1 MKLNTSIRRS
11 IVRLTGEAHKAGMF
25 KYAVI
30 ALAVAGA
37 AATVAHAQQHARPS
51 TVSVVTDGRYEY
63 RDKELTAS
71 LVLRADH
78 TFEYKVDALGP
89 AVGDEKPL
97 HMLTRGIWRP
107 AEFGNIALT
116 NVPTAPPVLRQTS
129 AVIDPK
135 VRAAFTIVT
144 TDGGPVEDL
153 GVRTNDGEDGPL
165 SMMSGQEWAVPL
177 HHEWDTDDGKKGS
190 PTPLPR
196 NWEIVRSTDNLSLAK
211 ITLSPTGPNRFAFR
225 YTPSPVEPFMLAAGP
240 VEGEPGMIEV
250 ELGTASLTMRKVL
263 K

>member
-1 MKLNTSIRRS
+1 VLKNAIL
-11 IVRLTGEAHKAGMF
+11 
-25 KYAVI
+25 
-30 ALAVAGA
+30 ALVVA
-37 AATVAHAQQHARPS
+37 AAAALPVHAQEQEHS
-51 TVSVVTDGRYEY
+51 SKTVSMVTDGRYEY

-78 TFEYKVDALGP
+78 TFEYKVDALGT

-116 NVPTAPPVLRQTS
+116 NVPTSPPVLRQTS

-144 TDGGPVEDL
+144 TDGRPVEDL
-153 GVRTNDGEDGPL
+153 GVRTNDGDDGQL
-165 SMMSGQEWAVPL
+165 HMMSGHEWTVPL
-177 HHEWDTDDGKKGS
+177 HQEWDTDGGKKGS

-196 NWEIVRSTDNLSLAK
+196 NWEIVRSADNLSLTK
-211 ITLSPTGPNRFAFR
+211 ITFSPTGPNRFAFR

-240 VEGEPGMIEV
+240 VKGEPDMIEV
-250 ELGTASLTMRKVL
+250 ELGTASLKMRKVL